1 MKAGPRTA
9 TRRSAT
15 LYGVRFGFIVD
26 GDETG
31 NAISIVECEVPPRVL
46 VKPHVH
52 TREDEFSVIIAGRL
66 GVRLGDEELEVGP
79 GDHLVK
85 PRGIPHA
92 IWNAG
97 AEPARL
103 VEILSPGGF
112 ERYFE
117 EIEPILAGRQGDA
130 TSFYEL
136 ATRYG
141 IEVIDPWVDEIGAKH
156 GVTLHGD

>member
-1 MKAGPRTA
+1 MDAGSRTA
-9 TRRSAT
+9 ARRAAT

-26 GDETG
+26 ADETG
-31 NAISIVECEVPPRVL
+31 GAVAIVECEIPPRTL
-46 VKPHVH
+46 VKHHLH
-52 TREDEFSVIIAGRL
+52 TKEDEFSVILSGRL
-66 GVRLGDEELEVGP
+66 GVRLGDKDFEVGP

-85 PRGIPHA
+85 PRGIAHA

-97 AEPARL
+97 SEPAKL
-103 VEILSPGGF
+103 VEILAPGGF

-117 EIEPILAGRQGDA
+117 EIEPVLAGRQGDA
-130 TSFYEL
+130 KYFYEL
-136 ATRYG
+136 AKRYG

>member
-1 MKAGPRTA
+1 MDAGRRTG
-9 TRRSAT
+9 TRRTAT

-26 GDETG
+26 AEESGG
-31 NAISIVECEVPPRVL
+31 AISIVECEIPPRTL
-46 VKPHVH
+46 VKPHRH

-66 GVRLGDEELEVGP
+66 GVRLGDDEMEVGP

-92 IWNAG
+92 IWNPG
-97 AEPARL
+97 DEPAKL
-103 VEILSPGGF
+103 IEILSPGGF

-117 EIEPILAGRQGDA
+117 EIEPVLAGRQGDA
-130 TSFYEL
+130 KYFYEL
-136 ATRYG
+136 AQRYG